1 MKMEVEMERKG
12 GSEEERGEST
22 FGARLGVVG
31 CHFEF
36 EAFDVWS

>member
-1 MKMEVEMERKG
+1 MEVEMERKG
-12 GSEEERGEST
+12 GSEEERGVST
-22 FGARLGVVG
+22 FGAGLGVGG